1 MPDQHGRTL
10 GKRTV
15 AAVAIDAG
23 PQEGAATEESVTIGN
38 GLYLLGRIGG
48 NGVSFL
54 VDTGSVVSILAART
68 LRKWGRTE
76 DELTRYWGQLCSVEG
91 RALEC
96 LGKARLTVTLGT
108 RVVEWGFIVA
118 EIGDDEG
125 ILGNDFAMAHELTMR
140 PCEGAV
146 YLPDRAGTGRGH
158 MGERLPCT
166 IRVVTEVRAVTE
178 LAPHTVSQV
187 RVIAPTPRARGT
199 VMVDQGPGP
208 LGLCPVRGIV
218 EVEQDSNIWL
228 ANTGSQPIQIDK
240 DEVVA
245 LAECVLAEP
254 GASAGSDRDVGDE
267 VNGLVERASP
277 HLTSEECR
285 QLQKAMAARKHL
297 FAKGKGDLGRTDI
310 VQHQIHTG
318 DQPAIKQRVRRYPA
332 ACREEERQL
341 VEDMLAI
348 GIIQESNSTWSSPTV
363 LVKKKDGT
371 SRFCIDY
378 RRLNQAKKV
387 DAYPLP
393 HIEDSLNTL
402 GRDECGGPRENSL
415 RYTRRTLRIPGH
427 ALRIGERPRDVREVD

>member
-1 MPDQHGRTL
+1 MKGGHGVSLVPSKGPFRERMPDQHGRTL
-10 GKRTV
+10 GKRT
-15 AAVAIDAG
+15 
-23 PQEGAATEESVTIGN
+23 EESVTIGN
-38 GLYLLGRIGG
+38 GLYLPGRIGG

-54 VDTGSVVSILAART
+54 VDTGSGVSLLAART
-68 LRKWGRTE
+68 WRKWGRTE
-76 DELTRYWGQLCSVEG
+76 DELTRFLGRLCSVEG

-125 ILGNDFAMAHELTMR
+125 ILGNDFAMAHELTVR

-146 YLPDRAGTGRGH
+146 YLPDIAGTGTGH

-178 LAPHTVSQV
+178 ETLAVWAVGPATLAPHIVSHV
-187 RVIAPTPRARGT
+187 RMIIPTPRARGT

-245 LAECVLAEP
+245 MAECVLAEP

-267 VNGLVERASP
+267 VNGLVEQASP

-285 QLQKAMAARKHL
+285 QLQTAMAARKHL
-297 FAKGKGDLGRTDI
+297 FAKGMGDLGRTDM

-332 ACREEERQL
+332 ARQEEERQL
-341 VEDMLAI
+341 VEDM
-348 GIIQESNSTWSSPTV
+348 S
-363 LVKKKDGT
+363 
-371 SRFCIDY
+371 
-378 RRLNQAKKV
+378 
-387 DAYPLP
+387 
-393 HIEDSLNTL
+393 
-402 GRDECGGPRENSL
+402 
-415 RYTRRTLRIPGH
+415 
-427 ALRIGERPRDVREVD
+427 

>member
-1 MPDQHGRTL
+1 MPNQHGRTL

-23 PQEGAATEESVTIGN
+23 PQEDAATEESVTIGN
-38 GLYLLGRIGG
+38 GLYPLGRIGG

-54 VDTGSVVSILAART
+54 VDTGSGVSVVTILAART
-68 LRKWGRTE
+68 WRKWGRTE
-76 DELTRYWGQLCSVEG
+76 DELTRYWGRLCSVEG

-125 ILGNDFAMAHELTMR
+125 ILGNDFAMAHELTVR

-146 YLPDRAGTGRGH
+146 YLPDHAGTGRGH

-166 IRVVTEVRAVTE
+166 IRVVTEVRTVTE
-178 LAPHTVSQV
+178 ETLAVLAVGPATLAPHTVSQV
-187 RVIAPTPRARGT
+187 RVIVPTPGARGT

-218 EVEQDSNIWL
+218 EVEQASNIWL

-285 QLQKAMAARKHL
+285 QLQTAMA
-297 FAKGKGDLGRTDI
+297 DPNGRLAC
-310 VQHQIHTG
+310 HQATSQALPGRAPRGGTATG
-318 DQPAIKQRVRRYPA
+318 RGHVGHRHHPREQQRV
-332 ACREEERQL
+332 E
-341 VEDMLAI
+341 
-348 GIIQESNSTWSSPTV
+348 
-363 LVKKKDGT
+363 
-371 SRFCIDY
+371 
-378 RRLNQAKKV
+378 
-387 DAYPLP
+387 
-393 HIEDSLNTL
+393 
-402 GRDECGGPRENSL
+402 
-415 RYTRRTLRIPGH
+415 
-427 ALRIGERPRDVREVD
+427 